1 MLANLSWL
9 ITRPQDCQPCLAV
22 GPVIKDSKRLP
33 ERVQPRNIVLPCSR
47 PHALFMDPRFRDV
60 RRGVGFLVML
70 GAFLHHLECG
80 LGQTKVIDE
89 GQGDGL
95 SMGVPATAEP
105 MHRGVVSSKNCR
117 LLT

>member
-1 MLANLSWL
+1 MNS
-9 ITRPQDCQPCLAV
+9 
-22 GPVIKDSKRLP
+22 
-33 ERVQPRNIVLPCSR
+33 
-47 PHALFMDPRFRDV
+47 RFRHV

-70 GAFLHHLECG
+70 GVFLRHLECG

-95 SMGVPATAEP
+95 SMGVPATAGP

-117 LLT
+117 WLT